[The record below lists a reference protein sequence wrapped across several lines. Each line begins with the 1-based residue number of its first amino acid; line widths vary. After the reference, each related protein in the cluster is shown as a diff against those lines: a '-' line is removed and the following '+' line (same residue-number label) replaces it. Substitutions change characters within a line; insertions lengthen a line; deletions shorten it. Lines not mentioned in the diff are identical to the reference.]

1 MHDESQDAFCS
12 TPDVSGPKVVACG
25 GFSPDKNESDGREIS
40 TPPKQKRAISS
51 GPRDRVVASQR
62 G

>member
-12 TPDVSGPKVVACG
+12 SPAVSGPKVVACG

-40 TPPKQKRAISS
+40 PPPKQKRSISS